1 MTESFE
7 STAGRLKITPEI
19 LLLLTPITFIA
30 GNWYLSAFSLL
41 FVFAFLMI
49 RNLAFRDHQITI
61 PNHIT
66 WLMILIWGL
75 YIAYITPKPSV
86 AAKYYACTIFI
97 PFIIFIIFDNIRL
110 SDKILIRFVDALLI
124 SGMILSMYSMF
135 LFVQSGMRSGIRVP
149 SFWNDYNIL
158 AAYLMILFMFN
169 LSFILKTGNSPKKL
183 FYLITIILILS
194 GIYFTQTRGVWLSMI
209 ISLAVFFIKRPKI
222 IIPVSILFGLI
233 ILLFYN
239 IIEERLLSVV
249 YFEQDKSSLGRM
261 QAWLS
266 SLLIIEKNP
275 MMGFGFDTYYLYRD
289 DVMSYFIVD
298 VPHPHNTYLRSILE
312 MGLIGAVLYYLL
324 IFKAVYYSFN
334 FRNYVS
340 NPVFTK
346 YLDAL
351 QLSFVAL
358 LIAFNFEPYLSL
370 FGGSTAAVWILVALT
385 FRIRKEARLEK
396 QSAS

>member
-1 MTESFE
+1 MTESIE
-7 STAGRLKITPEI
+7 SAAGRIKITPEF
-19 LLLLTPITFIA
+19 LLLLTPLTFIA

-41 FVFAFLMI
+41 SVFAFLLI
-49 RNLAFRDHQITI
+49 RNLAFRDHKITI
-61 PNHIT
+61 PNYIT
-66 WLMILIWGL
+66 WLLILTWGL
-75 YIAYITPKPSV
+75 YSAYITPKPTV
-86 AAKYYACTIFI
+86 AAKYYVCTIFI

-110 SDKILIRFVDALLI
+110 SDKILTRFVDALLL
-124 SGMILSMYSMF
+124 SGLILSLYSMF
-135 LFVQSGMRSGIRVP
+135 LFVQYGMKSGIRVP

-169 LSFILKTGNSPKKL
+169 LSFILKTKNSPRKI
-183 FYLITIILILS
+183 FYLITIIFILS
-194 GIYFTQTRGVWLSMI
+194 GIYFTQTRGVWLSLV

-222 IIPVSILFGLI
+222 IIPVAILFGI
-233 ILLFYN
+233 ILLLFYN
-239 IIEERLLSVV
+239 IIEERILSVI

-275 MMGFGFDTYYLYRD
+275 LLGFGFDTYYLYRD
-289 DVMSYFIVD
+289 DVMQYFIVD

-312 MGLIGAVLYYLL
+312 MGLIGAVIYYFL

-334 FRNYVS
+334 FGNYVS
-340 NPVFTK
+340 NPAFIK
-346 YLDAL
+346 YLDGL

-358 LIAFNFEPYLSL
+358 IIAFNFEPYLSL
-370 FGGSTAAVWILVALT
+370 FGGSTAAIWILVALT

-396 QSAS
+396 